1 MALISYISDGYGTL
15 TASALAAAAISR
27 SLCAALLPLVAQSL
41 YTSMGVSG
49 ASSLLGGVTL
59 LMATVPFVLLK
70 YGGALRERSKFCR
83 QVGERKHEADL
94 GKG

>member
-1 MALISYISDGYGTL
+1 MALISYLSDGYGTL

-27 SLCAALLPLVAQSL
+27 SLCAALLPLVARSL
-41 YTSMGVSG
+41 YASLGVSG

-59 LMATVPFVLLK
+59 LMSTVPFILLK
-70 YGGALRERSKFCR
+70 YGGTLRKRSKLCR
-83 QVGERKHEADL
+83 QVGERKNEADL